1 MSTNSLNQLYL
12 NKKDNTYNVI
22 FGAIVFK
29 IIFYILQMHRRKGKM
44 GGQFR
49 NSTWDPILIV
59 SQILALQF
67 VLYGTLGIWNAFT
80 TALVGLPRSLDCLF
94 SYQYIHVRDNSGQL
108 VITSFVLNSL
118 TGYVEMVIY
127 IMQLQQKFFF

>member
-1 MSTNSLNQLYL
+1 MN
-12 NKKDNTYNVI
+12 
-22 FGAIVFK
+22 
-29 IIFYILQMHRRKGKM
+29 RRKGKM

-67 VLYGTLGIWNAFT
+67 VLYSTLGIWNAFT

-118 TGYVEMVIY
+118 TGYAYIFNNCMVFP
-127 IMQLQQKFFF
+127 FFRLS